1 VNACNKAL
9 SAYTPTRAPTPAIAE
24 LALPLQVYIIETVE
38 RNARA
43 KLVRQASMVSALV
56 IGLFVCQWPM
66 AFSAANAVPT
76 IAATADATGPRAPSP
91 VVIERL
97 TFAPGL
103 SL

>member
-1 VNACNKAL
+1 MNACNKAL
-9 SAYTPTRAPTPAIAE
+9 SAYTPTRAPAPAIAD

-76 IAATADATGPRAPSP
+76 ISVSTDAAGGHASSP

-103 SL
+103 TL